1 MGTFFTEAYFQD
13 LAERLNADA
22 EWRKKAEGVTSRIVA
37 TVNDRDFSALL
48 DIQSGEVAAS
58 RVDADAPADFK
69 FEADYDV
76 WKAAAQGEGDL
87 TSLVMTGRMRFRG
100 SMSKIMGM
108 MTPLNR
114 LTEILR
120 DLPKDFD

>member
-1 MGTFFTEAYFQD
+1 MAKFFTEQYFQD
-13 LAERLNADA
+13 LADRLNADD
-22 EWRKKAEGVTSRIVA
+22 EWRKKAEGVHAKIVA
-37 TVNDRDFSALL
+37 TANDRDFSALL
-48 DIQSGEVAAS
+48 DVQNGEVTAS
-58 RVDADAPADFK
+58 KVDADAPADFR

-76 WKAAAQGEGDL
+76 WKASAQGEGDL
-87 TSLVMTGRMRFRG
+87 TTLVMTGRMRFRG

>member
-1 MGTFFTEAYFQD
+1 MAKFFTEPYFQD

-22 EWRKKAEGVTSRIVA
+22 EWRKKAEGLTSKVVA
-37 TVNDRDFSALL
+37 TVTDRDFSALL
-48 DIQSGEVAAS
+48 DIENGEVKAS
-58 RVDADAPADFK
+58 EVDAETPADFK

-76 WKAAAQGEGDL
+76 WKASAQGEGDL
-87 TSLVMTGRMRFRG
+87 TTLVMTGRMRFRG

-120 DLPKDFD
+120 ELPKDFD

>member
-1 MGTFFTEAYFQD
+1 MAKFFTEEYFQD
-13 LAERLNADA
+13 LADRLNADD
-22 EWRKKAEGVTSRIVA
+22 EWRKKAEGVNSKIVV
-37 TVNDRDFSALL
+37 TVSDRDFSALL
-48 DIQSGEVAAS
+48 DIQAGEVTAS
-58 RVDADAPADFK
+58 KGDADTLADFK

-108 MTPLNR
+108 VTPLNR
-114 LTEILR
+114 LSEILR
-120 DLPKDFD
+120 ELPKDFD